1 MISLGSKHAAAPAHI
16 SADFGPGHASASRST
31 ETMTAGL
38 F

>member
-16 SADFGPGHASASRST
+16 SSDFGSGHASASRRT